1 MTAEV
6 VIMIE
11 EKQWK
16 ESVLRALEGQS
27 RTLSGIS
34 DTTSAKGKPKLAVA
48 EGKDLAEKSAKNLE
62 KAIDFLLENR
72 YKKFAS
78 PEDVLDFINTLAA
91 TVSDGLLPEGQ
102 PLFRTWETKF
112 DQAPVI
118 RIEIEFKKFCQW
130 FFMVGK
136 EDALSVAALVEKKLD
151 GEIHPFAD
159 GCGRT
164 AKLLAMFVLLRSG
177 ISPPAYVSRDEYYH
191 NIRLVNWTW
200 VKFYRSMVEAS
211 ASQS

>member
-1 MTAEV
+1 
-6 VIMIE
+6 MIK
-11 EKQWK
+11 EKWWK
-16 ESVLRALEGQS
+16 ESVLRALAGQS

-34 DTTSAKGKPKLAVA
+34 DTTSAKSKPKLAVA
-48 EGKDLAEKSAKNLE
+48 EGQDLAEKSAENLE
-62 KAIDFLLENR
+62 EAICFLFRNR
-72 YKKFAS
+72 YKKFSS
-78 PEDVLDFINTLAA
+78 PEDVLEFISMLAVI
-91 TVSDGLLPEGQ
+91 VSDGLLPEGQ

-112 DQAPVI
+112 DQTPVI

-130 FFMVGK
+130 FFKAVDS
-136 EDALSVAALVEKKLD
+136 DAVVTAALVEKRLD

-164 AKLLAMFVLLRSG
+164 AKLLAMFVLLRRG
-177 ISPPAYVSRDEYYH
+177 IFPPAYVLRDEYYR
-191 NIRLVNWTW
+191 NIRLANWTW